1 MVRLRETRAESDGSD
16 KAERLGSLDAA
27 RGLFLLLLISSGFG
41 LRDPQMV
48 SQDRW
53 GWMTN
58 QWTQRAWEGCTLWDL
73 LQPALLFIAGVA
85 MPYSYANR
93 QAKGQNWIREFAHA
107 LKRAGLLLLLGLYL
121 DSYRESH
128 LVFDLRGDLQQ
139 IALAYLLAFLILP
152 LGMPVRGVT
161 IGFLLIGHTAAYVIY
176 AFASK
181 HELWDPTQN
190 LGAALD
196 RWMHFAPH
204 RELDVTF
211 NAVSAAAIVLL
222 GTLISGL
229 IRSGLTPGSKIAI
242 MTVCG
247 LSGIIS
253 GWLFSGGNGWI
264 AYGWYPI
271 IPMIRP
277 LATWTFVFTAVG
289 WTLLVFTYFYLVID
303 GFLLAAWAAPLAV
316 LGRNSLF
323 LFVTFVLFREWAVK
337 SALLVL
343 SIAPPS
349 VAALRPLFVELI
361 VVAIYWLICFWLYWR
376 RIFLKL

>member
-1 MVRLRETRAESDGSD
+1 MIRLRDTRAESDESD

-58 QWTQRAWEGCTLWDL
+58 QWTHRAWEGCTLWDL

-85 MPYSYANR
+85 VPYSYANR
-93 QAKGQNWIREFAHA
+93 QAKGQNWIRQFAHA

-121 DSYRESH
+121 DSYRENR
-128 LVFDLRGDLQQ
+128 LVLDLRGDLQQ

-152 LGMPVRGVT
+152 LGMPARGVT
-161 IGFLLIGHTAAYVIY
+161 MGFLLIGHTAAYVIY

-181 HELWDPTQN
+181 HALWDPTHN

-196 RWMHFAPH
+196 RCMRFAAH
-204 RELDVTF
+204 RELDVTL
-211 NAVSAAAIVLL
+211 NAVSATAIVLL
-222 GTLISGL
+222 GTLIGGL
-229 IRSGLTPGSKIAI
+229 IRSGLTPGRKVAI
-242 MTVCG
+242 MTVCS
-247 LSGIIS
+247 LFAILS
-253 GWLFSGGNGWI
+253 GWLLSGGNGWI
-264 AYGWYPI
+264 EYHWRPV
-271 IPMIRP
+271 IPMIKP

-289 WTLLVFTYFYLVID
+289 WTLLVFTYFYLVTD
-303 GFLLAAWAAPLAV
+303 GFLLRAWAAPLAI

-323 LFVTFVLFREWAVK
+323 LFVTFFLFREWAVK

-343 SIAPPS
+343 TVAPPS

-361 VVAIYWLICFWLYWR
+361 VVAIYWLVCFWLYR
-376 RIFLKL
+376 RQIFLKA

>member
-1 MVRLRETRAESDGSD
+1 MVRLRDTRAESDGSD
-16 KAERLGSLDAA
+16 QAERLGSLDAA
-27 RGLFLLLLISSGFG
+27 RGFFLLLLISSGFG

-53 GWMTN
+53 GWLTN
-58 QWTQRAWEGCTLWDL
+58 QWTHRAWEGCTLWDL

-93 QAKGQNWIREFAHA
+93 QAKGQNWIRQFAHA

-121 DSYRESH
+121 DSYRENR

-161 IGFLLIGHTAAYVIY
+161 VGFLLIGHTAGYVIY
-176 AFASK
+176 AFASR
-181 HELWDPTQN
+181 HELWDQTQN
-190 LGAALD
+190 FGAALD
-196 RWMHFAPH
+196 RWMRFAPH
-204 RELDVTF
+204 RELVVTF
-211 NAVSAAAIVLL
+211 NAVSAAAIVLF
-222 GTLISGL
+222 GTLFGGL
-229 IRSGLTPGSKIAI
+229 IRSGLTPGSKVAV
-242 MTVCG
+242 MTVCS
-247 LSGIIS
+247 LLGILT
-253 GWLFSGGNGWI
+253 GWLLSGGNGWI
-264 AYGWYPI
+264 EYHWLAV

-277 LATWTFVFTAVG
+277 LATSTFVLTAVG
-289 WTLLVFTYFYLVID
+289 WTLLVFTYFYLVTD
-303 GFLLAAWAAPLAV
+303 GFLFRTWAAPLAV

-323 LFVTFVLFREWAVK
+323 LFVTFFLFREWAVK

-343 SIAPPS
+343 PITPPS
-349 VAALRPLFVELI
+349 AAPLRPLFVELT
-361 VVAIYWLICFWLYWR
+361 VVAIYWLICFWLYRR